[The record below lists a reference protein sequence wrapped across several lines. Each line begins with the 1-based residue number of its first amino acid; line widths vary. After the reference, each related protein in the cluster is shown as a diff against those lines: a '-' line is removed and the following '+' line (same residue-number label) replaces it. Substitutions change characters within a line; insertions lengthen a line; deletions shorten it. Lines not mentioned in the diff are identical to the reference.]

1 MSQLA
6 LNGGT
11 PAVTQIQLPRWPLVE
26 QPERDAVAAVLDR
39 GTFTN
44 SGTVEVPALER
55 EYREYVGTDYCLA
68 TNAGTH
74 ALHCCAV
81 AVGLGPGDE
90 AIVPA
95 FTYAASAMFVA
106 LAGAQPVFADVDR
119 ATYNIDPASIEAKI
133 TERTKAIVV
142 VHLHGLAADMDAIQ
156 GIADRHG
163 LPIIEDSA
171 QAHGATYQGKVVG
184 TLGACAGTS
193 LNQAKNLPGGEGG
206 FFLTDDPELYRTARR
221 LRYLGEDLE
230 AEEDP
235 AEGRRYWCHGV
246 GWNYRA
252 QELPAA
258 FARAQ
263 LRRLPDHNAR
273 ALAAGTRL
281 SERLAEIDGIVPP
294 HVPEGRVPVYHIYR
308 ARLEDAVVERFPSA
322 RHARDTILRALHAEG
337 VAASIWQHYPL
348 TAHPVFRRPLA
359 PWHPS
364 RDTELAPYRPQD
376 HPVAAE
382 LSERSFVI
390 GSGAH
395 PMAVFDDAAVD
406 AYADAIAKV
415 LGSLDELVALGLEP
429 FASNDEPPV

>member
-6 LNGGT
+6 LSGGA
-11 PAVTQIQLPRWPLVE
+11 PAAAHVQLAQWPIVE
-26 QPERDAVAAVLDR
+26 QPERDAVNAVLDR
-39 GTFTN
+39 GVFTN
-44 SGTVEVPALER
+44 SGTVEVPALEQ
-55 EYREYVGTDYCLA
+55 EYRAYVGTDYCLA

-106 LAGAQPVFADVDR
+106 LTGATPVFADVDL
-119 ATYNIDPASIEAKI
+119 ATYNIDPAAIEAAI
-133 TERTKAIVV
+133 TPRTKAIVV
-142 VHLHGLAADMDAIQ
+142 VHLHGLPADMDAIQ
-156 GIADRHG
+156 AVADRHG
-163 LPIIEDSA
+163 LPIIEDTA
-171 QAHGATYQGKVVG
+171 QAHGALYDGKIVG

-206 FFLTDDPELYRTARR
+206 FFLTNDPEHYKVARR

-230 AEEDP
+230 AEQDP

-281 SERLAEIDGIVPP
+281 SERLAQIDGIVPP
-294 HVPEGRVPVYHIYR
+294 HVPAGRVPVYHIYR
-308 ARLEDAVVERFPSA
+308 ARLEDDVVERFASPQA
-322 RHARDTILRALHAEG
+322 ARDAILRALHAEG

-348 TAHPVFRRPLA
+348 PAHPVFRRPLA

-364 RDTELAPYRPQD
+364 RDTPLAPYRREQ
-376 HPVAAE
+376 HAVAAD
-382 LSERSFVI
+382 LTDRSFVI

-395 PMAVFDDAAVD
+395 PMAVFDEAAVD

-415 LGSLDELVALGLEP
+415 LDGVDELAALGLEP
-429 FASNDEPPV
+429 FASNFEPAI